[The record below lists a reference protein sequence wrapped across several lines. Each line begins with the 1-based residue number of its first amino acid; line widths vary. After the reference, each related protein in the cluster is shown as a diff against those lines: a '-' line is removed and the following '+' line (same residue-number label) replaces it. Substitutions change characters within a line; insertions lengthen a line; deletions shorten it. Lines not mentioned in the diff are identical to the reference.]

1 MKYFELQP
9 INNRAK
15 SSYNDPAYLDENI
28 MRDQTQEVKNL
39 DLLKVPVQILKSNHK
54 LADFYFPSSDL
65 AMRYMISDRARLLLE
80 KYRNDSIQFYSCPI
94 MHGNYS
100 VKDYWITDKR
110 VYDDDLIDFVK
121 SDFLFIKK
129 KLVSSETESLRKYEK
144 IEQIIKFRDLD
155 DLRVFHKE
163 EMWYMDMLYPHKILL
178 KEDCALH
185 LLTFNETGPFYLII
199 SEHLKKE
206 IIDQKMDKGLEFK
219 PLEIPDEEWY
229 GPNGLRK
236 QFYN

>member
-15 SSYNDPAYLDENI
+15 SSYKDPAYLDDNI
-28 MRDQTQEVKNL
+28 LRDQTKEVKDL
-39 DLLKVPVQILKSNHK
+39 GLLKIPTQILKSNHK

-65 AMRYMISDRARLLLE
+65 AMRYMISERARLLLE

-94 MHGNYS
+94 MHGKHS

-110 VYDDDLIDFVK
+110 VFDDNMIDFVK

-129 KLVSSETESLRKYEK
+129 KLVSSETERPRKYEK

-163 EMWYMDMLYPHKILL
+163 EMWYMDMLYPHKILM
-178 KEDCALH
+178 KEDCAFH
-185 LLTFNETGPFYLII
+185 LLSFYETGPFYWII
-199 SEHLKKE
+199 SEQLKNE
-206 IIDQKMDKGLEFK
+206 IINQNMDKGIEFK
-219 PLEIPDEEWY
+219 PLEIPDEEWG

-236 QFYN
+236 QFYK